1 MRCGKKVI
9 GYMREKEMIPE
20 STASMRST
28 FSSAVNSMPM
38 DDNIS
43 KNSDVRIVL
52 QDDKSRGIV
61 SEWRC

>member
-9 GYMREKEMIPE
+9 GYLYEREMVPE

-38 DDNIS
+38 EDNIS
-43 KNSDVRIVL
+43 KNSDDRIVL
-52 QDDKSRGIV
+52 RDVQTG
-61 SEWRC
+61 